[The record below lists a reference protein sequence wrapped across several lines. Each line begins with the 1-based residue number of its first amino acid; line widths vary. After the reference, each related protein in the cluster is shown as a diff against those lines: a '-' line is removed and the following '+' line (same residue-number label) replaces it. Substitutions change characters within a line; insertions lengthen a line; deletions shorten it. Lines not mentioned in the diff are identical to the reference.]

1 MRHTLPQE
9 RLKYCP
15 VCGSPD
21 FKYDHLKAFN
31 CGGCGFSFYI
41 NSAAAVAAIIENE
54 QGEILLTRRAFEPH
68 KGYLDLPGGF
78 VDPME
83 SIEEALMREIKEE
96 LNLEV
101 TEMQYLFSVPN
112 QYVFSNYTV
121 YTTDLAFRCKTSDIN
136 AMETQ
141 DDVAEALFVKPAE
154 INYDM
159 IGAESIKKILK
170 RYT

>member
-1 MRHTLPQE
+1 MRQTLPQE

-15 VCGSPD
+15 VCGSPA
-21 FKYDHLKAFN
+21 FAYDNIKAFH
-31 CGGCGFSFYI
+31 CGDCGFSFYI
-41 NSAAAVAAIIENE
+41 NSAAAVAAIIENDR
-54 QGEILLTRRAFEPH
+54 GEILLTRRAFEPH

-83 SIEEALMREIKEE
+83 SVEEALHREIKEE
-96 LNLEV
+96 LNLEI
-101 TEMQYLFSVPN
+101 TDMKYLFSVPN
-112 QYVFSNYTV
+112 QYVFSNFTV
-121 YTTDLAFRCKTSDIN
+121 FTTDLAFRCKTSDTNCLI
-136 AMETQ
+136 TQ
-141 DDVAEALFVKPAE
+141 DDVAEALFVKPAN